1 MFSRFFIDRPIFAAV
16 LSIFMVLAGLAAIR
30 VLPIA
35 QYPEIAPP
43 VVTVRAVYPG
53 ASAEVLEQTVAA
65 PLENQING
73 VEDMLYMSSNSGSNG
88 VVEINVTFE
97 IGTDVDQAAV
107 NVNNR
112 VKQAEARLPQ
122 EVRRQGVSVEKN
134 STSFLQV
141 LAFNSPDGR
150 FDGLYVSNYV
160 TLNVLDTIKRIPGTT
175 NVQIFGAKDYAMR
188 IWLRPDRMTQLKVTT
203 ADLLQALNE
212 QNAQFAAGKVG
223 QSPNNGSQELVY
235 TITTRGR
242 LADPREFEEII
253 IRSNPDGS
261 ALRLKDVARVE
272 LAAKD
277 YDFIGRVNGKESA
290 LLGIFLQPGANALD
304 VAGEVEQTM
313 KELSK
318 RFPAGLEYQ
327 IVYDTTNFV
336 EVSIREVVKT
346 LLEAMALVFLVVY
359 LFLQNWRATLIPF
372 AAVPVSLIG
381 TFAGLL
387 MLGYSINTLTLFGMV
402 LAIGIVVDD
411 AIVVLENVERIMH
424 EEHLEARDAA
434 IKAMREVSGPVIA
447 IVLTLCAVF
456 VPIAFL
462 GGLTG
467 ELYRQFAVTIAI
479 AVVLSGIIALTLTP
493 SLCVLILKREHRA
506 PGRFFTWFND
516 WFRRVTGRY
525 TDGAAWMIRRGVIG
539 IMLFAGMVA
548 ITAGLWRFTPGS
560 LVPDEDQGYYIG
572 AVFLPDGA
580 TLERTDR
587 VVGEVLKAIQSN
599 PANEYAV
606 AFTGLD
612 FIGGGFRN
620 NAATIFVTQKHWDER
635 PGVNT
640 QMLVGD
646 YFMKTAHIKQG
657 LVLAFGPPPIFG
669 LGNAGGFEFYIQN
682 RGEGGPQALAQA
694 MGQFLAAANKDPM
707 LAGVQTLWRSN
718 VPQLRV
724 DVDREKAK
732 ALGVPINEVYDTLAA
747 TLGSYYVNDFNR
759 FGRTWQVLMSA
770 EPHYRKSPDSI
781 GELYVRS
788 AGGQMVPVKALA
800 RIDYVSGPDSLDRF
814 NNLPAV
820 KLLGQGAPGV
830 SSGQAIQV
838 VERIANQALPADF
851 SYDWGGASF
860 QEKKSSGTSTLA
872 IGLAAIMVFLILAAQ
887 YERWSLPLSVMLAL
901 PFGTFGALAA
911 VWLRGLSNDVY
922 FQIGLVT
929 LLGLAA
935 KNAILIVEYA
945 LLKNQEGLSPS
956 AAALEAARLRFRPIL
971 MTSLAFI
978 LGVAP
983 LAFSSGAGAGA
994 RVAVGTGV
1002 MGGMLAATFLA
1013 IFFVPLFFKLIT
1025 DRHLVEE
1032 RSTGQIRA
1040 EIEHHKTAAANV
1052 VNVPHHPP
1060 GHLEPRHA

>member
-16 LSIFMVLAGLAAIR
+16 LSIFLVLAGLAAMR
-30 VLPIA
+30 TLPIA

-73 VEDMLYMSSNSGSNG
+73 VENMLFMSSNSSSNG

-97 IGTDVDQAAV
+97 IGTNVDQAAL

-122 EVRRQGVSVEKN
+122 EVRRQGVTAEKN
-134 STSFLQV
+134 SSSFLQV
-141 LAFNSPDGR
+141 LAFNSPDGT
-150 FDGLYVSNYV
+150 FDDLYVSNYV
-160 TLNVLDTIKRIPGTT
+160 TLNVLDTIKRVPGTT

-188 IWLRPDRMTQLKVTT
+188 IWLRPDRMTQLKLTT
-203 ADLLQALNE
+203 ADLLRALNE

-223 QSPNNGSQELVY
+223 QAPTGGPQELVY
-235 TITTRGR
+235 TITTKGR

-253 IRSNPDGS
+253 IRSNADGS
-261 ALRLKDVARVE
+261 ALRLKDVARIE
-272 LAAKD
+272 LASKD
-277 YDFIGRVNGKESA
+277 YDFIGRVNGKQSA

-304 VAGEVEQTM
+304 VAEDVGKTM
-313 KELSK
+313 AGIAK
-318 RFPAGLEYQ
+318 RFPVGMEYQ
-327 IVYDTTNFV
+327 NVYDTTRFV
-336 EVSIREVVKT
+336 KVSIREVAKT
-346 LLEAMALVFLVVY
+346 LIEAMALVFLVVF

-381 TFAGLL
+381 TFAGLFV
-387 MLGYSINTLTLFGMV
+387 LGYSINTLTLFGMV

-424 EEHLEARDAA
+424 EEHKNAREAA
-434 IKAMREVSGPVIA
+434 IKAMTEVTGPVVA

-493 SLCVLILKREHRA
+493 ALCVLILRREHKT
-506 PGRFFTWFND
+506 PLRFFTWFNN
-516 WFRRVTGRY
+516 WFQRVTGRY
-525 TDGAAWMIRRGVIG
+525 TGGAAWIIRRGAIG
-539 IMLFAGMVA
+539 LLLFAGMVA
-548 ITAGLWRFTPGS
+548 ITIGLWRITPGS

-580 TLERTDR
+580 TLQRTDK
-587 VVGEVLKAIQSN
+587 VVTEVLKAIQSN
-599 PANEYAV
+599 HANEYAV

-612 FIGGGFRN
+612 FLGGGFRN
-620 NAATIFVTQKHWDER
+620 NAATIFVTQRHWDER
-635 PGVNT
+635 QGIGT
-640 QMLVGD
+640 QELIGD
-646 YFMKTAHIKQG
+646 YFMKTAGIKEG
-657 LVLAFGPPPIFG
+657 LVLAFAPPPIFG

-682 RGEGGPQALAQA
+682 RGEGGPQRLAA
-694 MGQFLAAANKDPM
+694 EMGKFLAAANKDPQ
-707 LAGVQTLWRSN
+707 LAGVQTLWRAG
-718 VPQLRV
+718 VPQLHI

-732 ALGVPINEVYDTLAA
+732 ALGVPIGDVFDTLSA
-747 TLGSYYVNDFNR
+747 TLGSYYVNDFNK

-770 EPHYRKSPDSI
+770 EPGYRNKPDSV

-788 AGGQMVPVKALA
+788 DKGAMVPIKTLA
-800 RIDYVSGPDSLDRF
+800 KVSYTSGPDSLDRF

-830 SSGQAIQV
+830 SSGQAIAV
-838 VERIANQALPADF
+838 VERIANEVLPSDF

-872 IGLAAIMVFLILAAQ
+872 LGLAAIMVFLILAAQ
-887 YERWSLPLSVMLAL
+887 YERWSLPLSVMMAL

-911 VWLRGLSNDVY
+911 VWIRGLTNDVY

-945 LLKNQEGLSPS
+945 LLKHQEGLSPS
-956 AAALEAARLRFRPIL
+956 AAAVEAARLRFRPIL

-978 LGVAP
+978 LGVTP
-983 LAFSSGAGAGA
+983 LAFSTGAGAGA
-994 RVAVGTGV
+994 RIAVGTGV

-1013 IFFVPLFFKLIT
+1013 IFFVPMFFKLIT
-1025 DRHLVEE
+1025 DRHLTEN
-1032 RSTGQIRA
+1032 RSTAQIRA
-1040 EIEHHKTAAANV
+1040 EIEHHKALAEQAAE
-1052 VNVPHHPP
+1052 VPHHAPASKGAP
-1060 GHLEPRHA
+1060 